1 MSHLIVKDGNGVWQ
15 VPLGR
20 LLTIGR
26 GRNNDLVL
34 NSVYAS
40 RRHAWIWRQ
49 GDRFILEDLGS
60 THGTYVNGLRLTAP
74 RFLHHDD
81 VIVMGDVSLFFIARP
96 EPATDRT
103 PPRGLPQPETA
114 RRFCPR
120 CGAAN
125 LPTASHC
132 EHCGA
137 PLPTT
142 GVVAWSE
149 DRVPT
154 TARPVAFQEP
164 VIARPFPTTSPPPT
178 RRGRPTTAWVLI
190 LLLVILTLSLLCI
203 LGMLAAYL
211 FA

>member
-1 MSHLIVKDGNGVWQ
+1 MTHLIVKDGNGVWQ
-15 VPLGR
+15 APLGR

-49 GDRFILEDLGS
+49 GDRFIIEDLGS
-60 THGTYVNGLRLTAP
+60 THGTYVNGRRVTTP
-74 RFLHHDD
+74 RFLPHDD
-81 VIVMGDVSLFFIARP
+81 VIVMGDASLFFVAEP
-96 EPATDRT
+96 EPITERT
-103 PPRGLPQPETA
+103 PPQGLSQVETD

-120 CGAAN
+120 CSAVN
-125 LPTASHC
+125 LPTASYC

-142 GVVAWSE
+142 GVVSWSE
-149 DRVPT
+149 DGVPT
-154 TARPVAFQEP
+154 RAQPIAFQEP
-164 VIARPFPTTSPPPT
+164 VIARPFPTTPSSPT
-178 RRGRPTTAWVLI
+178 RRSGSTTAWVLI

-211 FA
+211 FT